1 MSWTSVEHSLC
12 LLEGESSFPALY
24 DMINQYLS
32 EGYAVIYSVEN
43 DPKRVIIEMT
53 SLGIRAENL
62 IKNGS
67 LKLLDKSAFFSKD
80 KIKLHNQE
88 LLNSW
93 QSLVSSLKRFKW
105 VLCIGSNDIFL
116 ETEKTEE
123 LLEYEKK
130 LAISGM
136 SLEIVCCYDTNLM
149 ANLCLGY
156 LIKILNLHQFTL
168 HHHHS
173 QFVYHEW
180 HPSKLVELLSRCMN
194 KAMGKESS
202 HRLLNTLKMLY
213 KIDDLTTSKYKN
225 FEDPIR
231 ELLGDSA
238 NVIINSL
245 VEELKQ
251 EIAFTRTNSY

>member
-1 MSWTSVEHSLC
+1 MACTSVEHSLC

-24 DMINQYLS
+24 DMINQYIS

-43 DPKRVIIEMT
+43 DPTRVLFQMT

-62 IKNGS
+62 IQNGS
-67 LKLLDKSAFFSKD
+67 LKLVDKSIFFSPE

-93 QSLVSSLKRFKW
+93 QSLISSLKNFKW

-116 ETEKTEE
+116 ETDKREE
-123 LLEYEKK
+123 LLEYEKT

-136 SLEIVCCYDTNLM
+136 SLEIVCCYNTNLM
-149 ANLCLGY
+149 ANLCLRY

-180 HPSKLVELLSRCMN
+180 HPRKLVELLARSMN
-194 KAMGKESS
+194 KALGEESS
-202 HRLLNTLKMLY
+202 HRLLNILKMFY
-213 KIDDLTTSKYKN
+213 KIDDLTTSQDMN

-231 ELLGDSA
+231 ALLGDSA
-238 NVIINSL
+238 NVILNTL
-245 VEELKQ
+245 VEELKK
-251 EIAFTRTNSY
+251 EIAFTKANSY

>member
-43 DPKRVIIEMT
+43 DPNRVIIKMT

-62 IKNGS
+62 IHNGS
-67 LKLLDKSAFFSKD
+67 LKLLDKSAFFSEDTTKH
-80 KIKLHNQE
+80 HNEE
-88 LLNSW
+88 LMNSW
-93 QSLVSSLKRFKW
+93 RSLLSSLKGFKW

-116 ETEKTEE
+116 ESEKTEE

-130 LAISGM
+130 LAISEM

-149 ANLCLGY
+149 TNLCLGY

-168 HHHHS
+168 HHHYS

-194 KAMGKESS
+194 NAVGKESS
-202 HRLLNTLKMLY
+202 HRLLNTLKML
-213 KIDDLTTSKYKN
+213 
-225 FEDPIR
+225 
-231 ELLGDSA
+231 
-238 NVIINSL
+238 
-245 VEELKQ
+245 
-251 EIAFTRTNSY
+251 

>member
-1 MSWTSVEHSLC
+1 MEHSLC

-32 EGYAVIYSVEN
+32 EGYAVIYLVEN
-43 DPKRVIIEMT
+43 DPNNIIIQMKR
-53 SLGIRAENL
+53 LGIKAENL
-62 IKNGS
+62 IQNGS
-67 LKLLDKSAFFSKD
+67 LKLVDKSTFFSEE

-88 LLNSW
+88 LLTSW
-93 QSLVSSLKRFKW
+93 QSLVSSFEGFKW

-136 SLEIVCCYDTNLM
+136 SLEIVCCYNTSLM

-194 KAMGKESS
+194 KAIGKESS

-213 KIDDLTTSKYKN
+213 KIDDLTTSKIMTL
-225 FEDPIR
+225 EDAIK

-238 NVIINSL
+238 NVIINCL
-245 VEELKQ
+245 FEELKQ
-251 EIAFTRTNSY
+251 EIAFTRTKSY

>member
-43 DPKRVIIEMT
+43 DPNKVIIHMK
-53 SLGIRAENL
+53 SLGIKAENL
-62 IKNGS
+62 IQNGS
-67 LKLLDKSAFFSKD
+67 LKLVDKRAFFSED
-80 KIKLHNQE
+80 KIKHHNQE
-88 LLNSW
+88 LLSSW
-93 QSLVSSLKRFKW
+93 QSLVSSFKGFKW

-123 LLEYEKK
+123 LLEYENK

-136 SLEIVCCYDTNLM
+136 SLEIVCCYDTSLM
-149 ANLCLGY
+149 TNLCLGY

-180 HPSKLVELLSRCMN
+180 HPSKLIELLCRCMN
-194 KAMGKESS
+194 KAIGKESS

-213 KIDDLTTSKYKN
+213 KIDDLTTSKITN

-238 NVIINSL
+238 NVIINGL
-245 VEELKQ
+245 LEELRQ

>member
-1 MSWTSVEHSLC
+1 VEHSLC

-43 DPKRVIIEMT
+43 DPNRVLMQMT
-53 SLGIRAENL
+53 RLGIRAESL
-62 IKNGS
+62 IQNGS
-67 LKLLDKSAFFSKD
+67 LKLVDKSIFFSSD
-80 KIKLHNQE
+80 KIEHNNQQ

-93 QSLVSSLKRFKW
+93 QSLISSLKNFKW

-116 ETEKTEE
+116 ETDKKEE
-123 LLEYEKK
+123 LLEYEKT

-136 SLEIVCCYDTNLM
+136 PLEIVCCYNTNLM
-149 ANLCLGY
+149 ANLRLGY

-173 QFVYHEW
+173 QFVYDEW
-180 HPSKLVELLSRCMN
+180 RPSKLVELLARSMN
-194 KAMGKESS
+194 KAVGEESS
-202 HRLLNTLKMLY
+202 HRLLNILKMVY
-213 KIDDLTTSKYKN
+213 KIDDLTKDMN
-225 FEDPIR
+225 FEGPIR

-238 NVIINSL
+238 NVILNNL
-245 VEELKQ
+245 VEEIKKD
-251 EIAFTRTNSY
+251 IAFTRTKSY

>member
-1 MSWTSVEHSLC
+1 MEHSLC
-12 LLEGESSFPALY
+12 LLEGESSFTALY

-43 DPKRVIIEMT
+43 DPNRVIIQMT
-53 SLGIRAENL
+53 SLGIKAENL
-62 IKNGS
+62 IQNGS
-67 LKLLDKSAFFSKD
+67 LKLVDKRVFFSGE
-80 KIKLHNQE
+80 KIKLHTQE

-93 QSLVSSLKRFKW
+93 QSLVSSFKGFKW
-105 VLCIGSNDIFL
+105 VLCVGSNDIFL

-123 LLEYEKK
+123 LLEYEEK

-136 SLEIVCCYDTNLM
+136 SLEIVCCYDAHLM

-194 KAMGKESS
+194 KAMGEESS

-213 KIDDLTTSKYKN
+213 KIDDLATSKDTD

-231 ELLGDSA
+231 KLLGDSGA
-238 NVIINSL
+238 NVIIKSL
-245 VEELKQ
+245 VEELKK

>member
-1 MSWTSVEHSLC
+1 MEHSLC

-43 DPKRVIIEMT
+43 DPGRVLTQMT
-53 SLGIRAENL
+53 SLGIRAESL
-62 IKNGS
+62 IQNGS
-67 LKLLDKSAFFSKD
+67 LKIVDRSIFFSSD
-80 KIKLHNQE
+80 KIEHTNQQ

-93 QSLVSSLKRFKW
+93 QSLISSLKNFKW
-105 VLCIGSNDIFL
+105 VLCMGSNDIFL
-116 ETEKTEE
+116 ETNKREE
-123 LLEYEKK
+123 LLEYEKT

-136 SLEIVCCYDTNLM
+136 SIEIVCCYNTKLM
-149 ANLCLGY
+149 ANLSLGY

-180 HPSKLVELLSRCMN
+180 RPSKLVELLARSMN
-194 KAMGKESS
+194 KAVGEESS
-202 HRLLNTLKMLY
+202 HRLLNILKIVY
-213 KIDDLTTSKYKN
+213 KIDDLTKDMN
-225 FEDPIR
+225 FEGPIR

-238 NVIINSL
+238 NVILNNL
-245 VEELKQ
+245 VEEIKKD
-251 EIAFTRTNSY
+251 IAFTRTKSF